1 MGTEQVHPRQ
11 CQVELCELG
20 CGRQQPGP
28 QQWES
33 VGDPSWVNPGHSRAW
48 DGVGDVH
55 SECEYSLQPAAQS
68 SL

>member
-20 CGRQQPGP
+20 FGRQQPGP

-33 VGDPSWVNPGHSRAW
+33 VGGPILGEPGTLKGMGWGGGRA
-48 DGVGDVH
+48 
-55 SECEYSLQPAAQS
+55 Q
-68 SL
+68 